1 MANTKIAVLGAGPVG
16 ALCAIFLAKRG
27 HKVELYE
34 KRSDLRKKN
43 LAAGRSI
50 NLALANRGI
59 SALNK
64 INIFDAIRPILI
76 PMRGRFVHDET
87 VSEPFQPYGHKSS
100 DVIYSVSRNKL
111 NRILLDI
118 AERSGVDI
126 HFDHDITKVDL
137 DTKTLKLNACG
148 ESKTVSFDRI
158 IGADG
163 AGSIL
168 RSTLLEKSSLQ
179 NTVEQLGHSYKE
191 LTILPG
197 PDGQFKMEK
206 QALHIWPRGNFML
219 IALPNL
225 DGSFTLTLFMP
236 QKGPVS
242 FESLDTKAKVT
253 EFFEQTFP
261 DTIELIDRLEESFFE
276 NPTSR
281 LATMR
286 CKPWHFED
294 KALLI
299 GDAAHAIVPFH
310 GQGMNCGFED
320 CEYLDELLAEHQN
333 FHTIFEA
340 FEIER
345 KKNADAI
352 ADMALDN
359 YIEMR
364 DRVRDPEFIESRQI
378 ALALSERFGD
388 AFMPRYSMVM
398 FETLP
403 YCEAQRKGEIQKD
416 ILSILAKRRLK
427 DHSLDWDLAEKLI
440 SQRL

>member
-1 MANTKIAVLGAGPVG
+1 MPKAKIAVLGAGPVG
-16 ALCAIFLAKRG
+16 ALCSIYLARHG
-27 HKVELYE
+27 YKVELYE
-34 KRSDLRKKN
+34 KRSDLRKTK

-59 SALNK
+59 SALSR
-64 INIFDAIRPILI
+64 INIFDAVKPILI
-76 PMRGRFVHDET
+76 PMKGRYVHDSA
-87 VSEPFQPYGHKSS
+87 VSEPFQPYGHKPT

-111 NRILLDI
+111 NQILLDI
-118 AERSGVDI
+118 AEESGVDI
-126 HFDHDITKVDL
+126 FFDHDIGTVDL
-137 DTKTLKLNACG
+137 DASTLELNTPAR
-148 ESKTVSFDRI
+148 SKTISFDRI

-163 AGSIL
+163 AGSVLRAAIL
-168 RSTLLEKSSLQ
+168 AKRCMQ
-179 NTVEQLGHSYKE
+179 NSVESLGHSYKE
-191 LTILPG
+191 LTILP
-197 PDGQFKMEK
+197 DSNGQFKMEK
-206 QALHIWPRGNFML
+206 EALHIWPRGNFML

-236 QKGPVS
+236 QSGPVS
-242 FESLDTKAKVT
+242 FESLDTKAKVK

-261 DTIELIDRLEESFFE
+261 DTIKLIDNLEESFFE

-286 CKPWHFED
+286 CKPWHLND

-320 CEYLDELLAEHQN
+320 CEYLDQLLAEHDDFQM
-333 FHTIFEA
+333 IFEA
-340 FEIER
+340 FEKER

-364 DRVRDPEFIESRQI
+364 DLVRDPEFIESRQI
-378 ALALSERFGD
+378 ALALAKRFGD

-403 YCEAQRKGEIQKD
+403 YSEAQRKGEIQKS
-416 ILSILAKRRLK
+416 ILSTLAKQKLEDQSIDFK
-427 DHSLDWDLAEKLI
+427 LAEKLI
-440 SQRL
+440 SERL